1 MLHTETSPLD
11 LVLPIIAFYGAIFL
25 MIIVQYVVLAIFL
38 SKVLVKTGNEG
49 WPAWVPIYS
58 SWRVIEIAGYPGWIA
73 ALGLVPFANIVVMVY
88 LIMAVH
94 RINTGF
100 GKSAGW
106 TVLYIF
112 LPLIWGAYLGYGR
125 TEPWRGAAAWE
136 VPAYPYGYAP
146 APQMPPAYAPALPV
160 TPAAPPAAPPQGD

>member
-11 LVLPIIAFYGAIFL
+11 LVLPIIAFYGVIFL
-25 MIIVQYVVLAIFL
+25 VLIVQYVVLAIFL

-94 RINTGF
+94 RINTAL
-100 GKSAGW
+100 GKSVGW
-106 TVLYIF
+106 TVLYFF
-112 LPLIWGAYLGYGR
+112 LPLIWGALLGYGR
-125 TEPWRGAAAWE
+125 TEPWRGPSAWMPQPE
-136 VPAYPYGYAP
+136 YTAYP
-146 APQMPPAYAPALPV
+146 PV
-160 TPAAPPAAPPQGD
+160 PPQSQNPYPNQGA